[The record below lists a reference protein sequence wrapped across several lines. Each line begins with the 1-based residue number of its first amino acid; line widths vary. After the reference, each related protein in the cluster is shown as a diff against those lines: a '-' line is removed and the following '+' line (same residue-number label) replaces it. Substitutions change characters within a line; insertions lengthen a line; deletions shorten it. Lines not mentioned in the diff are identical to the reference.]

1 MLLMD
6 DLNVINDMN
15 IFNVLSEAI
24 QVLASCGC
32 ASPGLDAEVLLS
44 ACLKKDRTHFHIDR
58 EQPLTEK
65 DLQEYRRCIE
75 RRSCGE
81 PVAYIVGKKE
91 FWSLPFEVNS
101 HVLVPRPETEILVE
115 EVLKVCSGMKTGNLI
130 ILEIGTGCGAISIS
144 LAHELKNA
152 QIIATDISQEA
163 IKVALRNAQ
172 INDVANQI
180 SFLSGNLFEPVSGKF
195 DIIVSNPPYISKE
208 EYDRLPTGVRDFE
221 PELALL
227 SGADGTA
234 FHREIIKAGGIHL
247 KPGGWSFIEIGAGQK
262 DMVENML
269 NESSLYDNIT
279 FRADYAGIE
288 RVAIARR
295 VTTGG

>member
-1 MLLMD
+1 VD
-6 DLNVINDMN
+6 DLKVISDMN
-15 IFNVLSEAI
+15 ILNALTEAI
-24 QVLASCGC
+24 HVLKRSAC

-44 ACLKKDRTHFHIDR
+44 ACLKKDRTRFHIDR
-58 EQPLTEK
+58 EQSLTENNY
-65 DLQEYRRCIE
+65 QEFWRCIE
-75 RRSCGE
+75 RRRRGE

-101 HVLVPRPETEILVE
+101 HVLIPRPETEILVE
-115 EVLKVCSGMKTGNLI
+115 EVLKVCSGMKTGNLR
-130 ILEIGTGCGAISIS
+130 ILEIGTGSGAISVS

-152 QIIATDISQEA
+152 QIVATDISQEA
-163 IKVALRNAQ
+163 IKVASRNAQ

-180 SFLSGNLFEPVSGKF
+180 SFLWGNLFEPVSGKF

-262 DMVENML
+262 KMVENML
-269 NESSLYDNIT
+269 NESNLYDNIA
-279 FRADYAGIE
+279 FRDDYAGIE

>member
-1 MLLMD
+1 MFVD
-6 DLNVINDMN
+6 DLKVINDMN

-32 ASPGLDAEVLLS
+32 ATPGLDAEVLLS
-44 ACLKKDRTHFHIDR
+44 ACLKKDRTHLHIDR

-65 DLQEYRRCIE
+65 DLQEFRRCIE
-75 RRSCGE
+75 RRRRGE

-101 HVLVPRPETEILVE
+101 HVLIPRPETEILVE
-115 EVLKVCSGMKTGNLI
+115 EVLKVCSGLKATNLR
-130 ILEIGTGCGAISIS
+130 ILEIGTGCGAISVS
-144 LAHELKNA
+144 LAYELKNA
-152 QIIATDISQEA
+152 QIVATDISQDA
-163 IKVALRNAQ
+163 INIASRNAE
-172 INDVANQI
+172 INNVVNQI
-180 SFLSGNLFEPVSGKF
+180 SFLWGNLFEPVSGKF

-227 SGADGTA
+227 SGTDGTV

-247 KPGGWSFIEIGAGQK
+247 KPGGWTFMEIGAGQK
-262 DMVENML
+262 DRVEYML
-269 NESSLYDNIT
+269 NESNLYDNIA

-288 RVAIARR
+288 RVSVARR
-295 VTTGG
+295 VLTGG